1 MKYLITENQLKT
13 LRKYMKTFINEAN
26 IPDSYITGN
35 QGNQYAPWDQTDEPS
50 QELIV
55 RLNGKNIAILQI
67 NDGAIQTR
75 FAKNLDQNIINDID
89 NKIMELYDNN
99 MLDELS
105 NYDDD
110 IIDYKELMDL

>member
-1 MKYLITENQLKT
+1 LRFIFLFILTWKIFLIYFVILIEIFYI
-13 LRKYMKTFINEAN
+13 RN
-26 IPDSYITGN
+26 ICIKI
-35 QGNQYAPWDQTDEPS
+35 DER
-50 QELIV
+50 V
-55 RLNGKNIAILQI
+55 FK
-67 NDGAIQTR
+67 
-75 FAKNLDQNIINDID
+75 

>member
-67 NDGAIQTR
+67 NDGEVEPS
-75 FAKNLDQNIINDID
+75 FHKNLEQTIKDDIN

-99 MLDELS
+99 RLDELS